1 MGQPHGRTVRAGGPD
16 RLPFNQILARFL
28 PRSLAANLK
37 KQQDAAKKEERPK
50 YLDLDL
56 DLEAI
61 LLSQSIRTALTPH
74 LNKLISRPAGPP
86 RLRANWGEASP
97 QAILAIV

>member
-1 MGQPHGRTVRAGGPD
+1 
-16 RLPFNQILARFL
+16 
-28 PRSLAANLK
+28 LAANLK

-50 YLDLDL
+50 YLDLDPREG
-56 DLEAI
+56 LEGGRATCTLQAI
-61 LLSQSIRTALTPH
+61 LLGQSIRTALTPH